1 MRTTGSERAP
11 RRGLAGIGTWIMDHV
26 RLIDAWPGEQTLANV
41 YGEEFSGGG
50 LAHNLVVDVAKF
62 DLGIPLEGVG
72 FVGDDDDGR
81 RIFDLCHSLG
91 VDGTNLLVTPDAPTS
106 YTEVM
111 TVQSTGKRTFFH
123 SRGANN
129 LVTYDTI
136 PFDKIQSRIAHV
148 GYLLLMEGIDAPD
161 SEFGTVAAK
170 ILQRLQQDGI
180 RTSIDTVSE
189 NSERFGKLIPPA
201 LKYTDYVILNE
212 FEAGQTTGH
221 TILEGERLDAQ
232 ALRDSAR
239 TLLDFGESELVVI
252 HMAIGAYALTRGG
265 QEHFQPALD
274 LPEEYIQGGAGAGDA
289 FCAGVLVG
297 IHEGWD
303 LQEGLRFGT
312 AAATACLGNATCT
325 EGVTT
330 HAESMKLFDQFP
342 LMPSAL

>member
-1 MRTTGSERAP
+1 MATSDSE

-41 YGEEFSGGG
+41 QGEEFSGGG
-50 LAHNLVVDVAKF
+50 LAHNLVVDVSTF

-81 RIFDLCHSLG
+81 RILGLCELLG
-91 VDGTNLLVTPDAPTS
+91 VDSTHLRVASDAPTS

-129 LVTYDTI
+129 LVTFDTI
-136 PFDKIQSRIAHV
+136 PFDRLRSRIAHV
-148 GYLLLMEGIDAPD
+148 GYLLLMDGIDEPD
-161 SEFGTVAAK
+161 AEFGTVAAK
-170 ILQRLQQDGI
+170 ILHRLQQEGI

-212 FEAGQTTGH
+212 FEAGHTTGH
-221 TILEGERLDAQ
+221 DILEGDRLDAG
-232 ALRDSAR
+232 ALRESAHA
-239 TLLDFGESELVVI
+239 LMGFGESELVVI
-252 HMAIGAYALTRGG
+252 HMPIGAYALTRNG
-265 QEHFQPALD
+265 QELFQPALD
-274 LPEEYIQGGAGAGDA
+274 LPDEYIKGGAGAGDA

-297 IHEGWD
+297 IHEGWE

-312 AAATACLGNATCT
+312 AAAAACLGNATCT

-330 HAESMKLFDQFP
+330 HAESIKLFDRFP
-342 LMPSAL
+342 LKPSAI